1 MIMQRKEFEEALI
14 HMLGISAA
22 GLGAFRGRLRHLRT
36 LGIPDVPK
44 RGSGNAVTYRKEDLF
59 TTLIALA
66 LHSLGF
72 APTTSA
78 IIARQAARNA
88 YLLGGE
94 SEVFLIVANIPRS
107 ADAPG
112 IELGV
117 RSFNWLKN
125 NSGGDTY
132 SCIVVGADHAGKI
145 ATKTNTIACSVIN
158 LSERFKALA
167 SDG

>member
-1 MIMQRKEFEEALI
+1 MQRKEFEEALI
-14 HMLGISAA
+14 HMLGVSEA
-22 GLGAFRGRLRHLRT
+22 GLGAFQGRLRHLRT

-44 RGSGNAVTYRKEDLF
+44 RGSGNAVNYTKWDLF

-78 IIARQAARNA
+78 IVARQAARNV
-88 YLLGGE
+88 YLLGE
-94 SEVFLIVANIPRS
+94 ENEVFLIVANIPGS

-117 RSFNWLKN
+117 RGFAWLKN

-132 SCIVVGADHAGKI
+132 SCIVVGADNVGRI
-145 ATKTNTIACSVIN
+145 VTKTKTIACSVIN
-158 LSERFKALA
+158 LSERFKALPN
-167 SDG
+167 DG